1 MYPQQTTGQDR
12 AVTSAPQPP
21 VQLAGG
27 QLQLPTNTNE
37 INAEYPNLVQSA
49 DDVAMEFPIDNG
61 LGLLDPSW
69 ELFDTQP
76 TMGWLDADFSF
87 FDGNQ

>member
-1 MYPQQTTGQDR
+1 
-12 AVTSAPQPP
+12 
-21 VQLAGG
+21 LAGG
-27 QLQLPTNTNE
+27 HLQLPTNTNE

-61 LGLLDPSW
+61 LGSLDPSW
-69 ELFDTQP
+69 DLFDTQP